1 MAVTHN
7 TAARNAIV
15 TAVTAL
21 LNAGSANTAG
31 IARFRSAANAIIAG
45 LALSNPA
52 VAAPSSGVGTFN
64 AITPDTAAAG
74 GTIASL
80 TLEDRDRAVVLTI
93 NDIRTTVGGDLQ
105 GNSLTV
111 SALATVAIQSLQYV
125 APQ

>member
-1 MAVTHN
+1 MAVTHS
-7 TAARNAIV
+7 TPTRNAIAD
-15 TAVTAL
+15 AVVDRL
-21 LNAGSANTAG
+21 DLGSANTAG

-52 VAAPSSGVGTFN
+52 FGSAASGVATAN
-64 AITPDTAAAG
+64 AITPDTNATG

-93 NDIRTTVGGDLQ
+93 NDIRTTVGGDMQ
-105 GNSLTV
+105 GNNLTV
-111 SALATVAIQSLQYV
+111 SNGATVAIQSLQYV